1 MPQFKYQAISQTGK
15 RLEGIQDANN
25 ESEVIA
31 LLKEKGY
38 IPIKIFKQLD
48 KDISK
53 NSLSFEKVK
62 AKDLSNFCR
71 QFYFMIHAGVT
82 IASGLDILRKQIEN
96 KKLRE
101 AFEGMYIDVQKGQEL
116 SQSMK
121 KYENIFPQL
130 LIHMTEVGEVSGNLD
145 IIMDQ
150 MALHY
155 EKESKIQDQIKNAMI
170 YPVILGI
177 ASVLVV
183 LFLLTFV
190 MPSFVTMFETSGVEL
205 PGPTKVLIRIS
216 NFVIRYWY
224 VLLAFTLLLFSLFR
238 IFSRTNRGRFVLD
251 TIKMKIP
258 IVNKAIEKIVS
269 SRFASTLSILLS
281 SGISLIEAMEVVS
294 KVVRNKIVEDGL
306 ILASEEMRK
315 GAELASA
322 LQRINFFPPLVIS
335 TIRIGEYSGTLD
347 DILAQLADFYDSEVE
362 SAIKSLITALE
373 PLMIVVMA
381 VLIGSIVIAMVLP
394 MFELGQTIS

>member
-15 RLEGIQDANN
+15 RLDGIQDANT
-25 ESEVIA
+25 ESEVVA

-38 IPIKIFKQLD
+38 IPIKIFEQLD
-48 KDISK
+48 KDVSK
-53 NSLSFEKVK
+53 NFLSFERVK

-71 QFYFMIHAGVT
+71 QFYFIIHAGVT

-96 KKLRE
+96 KKLRG
-101 AFEGMYIDVQKGQEL
+101 ALEGIFKDVQKGQEL

-121 KYENIFPQL
+121 KYKDVFPQL
-130 LIHMTEVGEVSGNLD
+130 LIHMIEVGEVSGNLD
-145 IIMDQ
+145 TIMDK

-155 EKESKIQDQIKNAMI
+155 EKESKIQDQIKSAMI

-190 MPSFVTMFETSGVEL
+190 MPSFVTMFESSGVEL
-205 PGPTKVLIRIS
+205 PGPTRALIRIS

-224 VLLAFTLLLFSLFR
+224 MILVFILLAYSLLR
-238 IFSRTNRGRFVLD
+238 IFSKSNRGRIVFD

-258 IVNKAIEKIVS
+258 IVNRAMEKIVS
-269 SRFASTLSILLS
+269 SRFSSTLSILLS
-281 SGISLIEAMEVVS
+281 SGISLIESIEIVS

-306 ILASEEMRK
+306 LLASEELRK
-315 GAELASA
+315 GIDLAAS
-322 LQRINFFPPLVIS
+322 LQRIHFFPPLVIS
-335 TIRIGEYSGTLD
+335 TIRVGEYSGTLD
-347 DILAQLADFYDSEVE
+347 EILEQLAHFYDMEVE
-362 SAIKSLITALE
+362 SAIKSLIAALE

-394 MFELGQTIS
+394 MFELGQAI

>member
-48 KDISK
+48 KDILK

-101 AFEGMYIDVQKGQEL
+101 ALEGMYIDVQKGQEL

-177 ASVLVV
+177 ASVLVM

-224 VLLAFTLLLFSLFR
+224 VLLAFILLLFSLFR

-347 DILAQLADFYDSEVE
+347 DILAQLVDFYDSEVE

>member
-15 RLEGIQDANN
+15 RLDGIQDANS
-25 ESEVIA
+25 ESEVIV

-38 IPIKIFKQLD
+38 IPIKIFEHLD

-53 NSLSFEKVK
+53 NFFSFERVK

-71 QFYFMIHAGVT
+71 QFYFIIHAGVT

-96 KKLRE
+96 KKLRG
-101 AFEGMYIDVQKGQEL
+101 ALEGIFKDVQKGQEL

-121 KYENIFPQL
+121 KYKDVFPQL
-130 LIHMTEVGEVSGNLD
+130 LIHMIEVGEVSGNLD
-145 IIMDQ
+145 TIMDK

-155 EKESKIQDQIKNAMI
+155 EKESKIQDQIKSAMI
-170 YPVILGI
+170 YPIILGI
-177 ASVLVV
+177 ASVLVM

-190 MPSFVTMFETSGVEL
+190 MPSFVTMFESSGVEL
-205 PGPTKVLIRIS
+205 PGPTRALIRIS

-224 VLLAFTLLLFSLFR
+224 MILVFILLAYSLLR
-238 IFSRTNRGRFVLD
+238 IFSKSNRGRIVFD

-258 IVNKAIEKIVS
+258 IVNRAMEKIVS
-269 SRFASTLSILLS
+269 SRFSSTLSILLS
-281 SGISLIEAMEVVS
+281 SGISLIESIEIVS

-306 ILASEEMRK
+306 LLASEELRK
-315 GAELASA
+315 GIDLAAS
-322 LQRINFFPPLVIS
+322 LQRIHFFPPLVVS
-335 TIRIGEYSGTLD
+335 TIRVGEYSGTLD
-347 DILAQLADFYDSEVE
+347 EILEQLAHFYDMEVE
-362 SAIKSLITALE
+362 SAIKSLIAALE

-394 MFELGQTIS
+394 MFELGQAI

>member
-48 KDISK
+48 KDILK

-101 AFEGMYIDVQKGQEL
+101 ALEGMYIDVQKGQEL

>member
-15 RLEGIQDANN
+15 RLDGIQDANS
-25 ESEVIA
+25 ESEVIV

-38 IPIKIFKQLD
+38 IPIKIFEHLD

-53 NSLSFEKVK
+53 NFFSFERVK

-71 QFYFMIHAGVT
+71 QFYFIIHAGVT

-96 KKLRE
+96 KKLRG
-101 AFEGMYIDVQKGQEL
+101 ALEGIFKDVQKGQEL

-121 KYENIFPQL
+121 KYKDVFPQL
-130 LIHMTEVGEVSGNLD
+130 LIHMIEVGEVSGNLD
-145 IIMDQ
+145 TIMDK

-155 EKESKIQDQIKNAMI
+155 EKESKIQDQIKSAMI

-190 MPSFVTMFETSGVEL
+190 MPSFVTMFESSGVEL
-205 PGPTKVLIRIS
+205 PGPTRALIRIS

-224 VLLAFTLLLFSLFR
+224 MILVFILLAYSLLR
-238 IFSRTNRGRFVLD
+238 IFSKSNRGRIVFD

-258 IVNKAIEKIVS
+258 IVNRAMEKIVS
-269 SRFASTLSILLS
+269 SRFSSTLSILLS
-281 SGISLIEAMEVVS
+281 SGISLIESIEIVS

-306 ILASEEMRK
+306 LLASEELRK
-315 GAELASA
+315 GIDLAAS
-322 LQRINFFPPLVIS
+322 LQRIHFFPPLVVS
-335 TIRIGEYSGTLD
+335 TIRVGEYSGNLD
-347 DILAQLADFYDSEVE
+347 EILEQLAHFYDMEVE
-362 SAIKSLITALE
+362 SAIKSLIAALE

-394 MFELGQTIS
+394 MFELGQAI

>member
-15 RLEGIQDANN
+15 RLDGIQDANT
-25 ESEVIA
+25 ESEVVA

-38 IPIKIFKQLD
+38 IPIKIFEQLD
-48 KDISK
+48 KDVSK
-53 NSLSFEKVK
+53 NFLSFERVK

-71 QFYFMIHAGVT
+71 QFYFIIHAGVT

-96 KKLRE
+96 KKLRG
-101 AFEGMYIDVQKGQEL
+101 ALEGIFKDVQKGQEL

-121 KYENIFPQL
+121 KYKDVFPQL
-130 LIHMTEVGEVSGNLD
+130 LIHMIEVGEVSGNLD
-145 IIMDQ
+145 TIMDK

-155 EKESKIQDQIKNAMI
+155 EKESKIQDQIKSAMI

-190 MPSFVTMFETSGVEL
+190 MPSFVTMFESSGVEL
-205 PGPTKVLIRIS
+205 PGPTRALIRIS

-224 VLLAFTLLLFSLFR
+224 MILVFILLAYSLLR
-238 IFSRTNRGRFVLD
+238 IFSKSNRGRIVFD
-251 TIKMKIP
+251 TIKMKIT
-258 IVNKAIEKIVS
+258 IVNRAMEKIVS
-269 SRFASTLSILLS
+269 SRFSSTLSILLS
-281 SGISLIEAMEVVS
+281 SGISLIESIEIVS

-306 ILASEEMRK
+306 LLASEELRK
-315 GAELASA
+315 GIDLAAS
-322 LQRINFFPPLVIS
+322 LQRIHFFPPLVIS
-335 TIRIGEYSGTLD
+335 TIRVGEYSGTLD
-347 DILAQLADFYDSEVE
+347 EILEQLAHFYDMEVE
-362 SAIKSLITALE
+362 SAIKSLIAALE

-394 MFELGQTIS
+394 MFELGQAI

>member
-15 RLEGIQDANN
+15 RLDGIQDANS
-25 ESEVIA
+25 ESEVIV

-38 IPIKIFKQLD
+38 IPIKIFEHLD

-53 NSLSFEKVK
+53 NFFSFERVK

-71 QFYFMIHAGVT
+71 QFYFIIHAGVT

-96 KKLRE
+96 KKLRG
-101 AFEGMYIDVQKGQEL
+101 ALEGIFKDVQKGQEL

-121 KYENIFPQL
+121 KYKDVFPQL
-130 LIHMTEVGEVSGNLD
+130 LIHMIEVGEVSGNLD
-145 IIMDQ
+145 TIMDK

-155 EKESKIQDQIKNAMI
+155 EKESKIQDQIKSAMI

-190 MPSFVTMFETSGVEL
+190 MPSFVTMFESSGVEL
-205 PGPTKVLIRIS
+205 PGPTRALIRIS

-224 VLLAFTLLLFSLFR
+224 MILVFILLAYSLLR
-238 IFSRTNRGRFVLD
+238 IFSKSNRGRIVFD

-258 IVNKAIEKIVS
+258 IVNRAMEKIVS
-269 SRFASTLSILLS
+269 SRFSSTLSILLS
-281 SGISLIEAMEVVS
+281 SGISLIESIEIVS

-306 ILASEEMRK
+306 LLASEELRK
-315 GAELASA
+315 GIDLAAS
-322 LQRINFFPPLVIS
+322 LQRIHFFPPLVVS
-335 TIRIGEYSGTLD
+335 TIRVGEYSGTLD
-347 DILAQLADFYDSEVE
+347 EILEQLAHFYDMEVE
-362 SAIKSLITALE
+362 SAIKSLIAALE

-394 MFELGQTIS
+394 MFELGQAI

>member
-48 KDISK
+48 KDILK

-101 AFEGMYIDVQKGQEL
+101 ALEGMYIDVQKGQEL

-177 ASVLVV
+177 ASVLVM